1 MADTNTREMASSAA
15 TQARHGFE
23 DLKEKGKE
31 AAASA
36 TDMAGAAKEKVEE
49 WTAGAKDKMRDAASA
64 TADIAGQAKDK
75 FKEWSAETVEKAE
88 HMARDAGHELT
99 TLVRRYPLESVLV
112 GLAIGFLLAK
122 ATTRS

>member
-1 MADTNTREMASSAA
+1 MADTNTREMPSSVG

-31 AAASA
+31 ATASA
-36 TDMAGAAKEKVEE
+36 SEMANAAKEKVQE
-49 WTAGAKDKMRDAASA
+49 WTAGAKDKVRDAASA
-64 TADIAGQAKDK
+64 AGDMAGQAGTKI
-75 FKEWSAETVEKAE
+75 KEWSADTVEKAE

-99 TLVRRYPLESVLV
+99 ALVRRYPLESLLV
-112 GLAIGFLLAK
+112 GLAVGFLLAK